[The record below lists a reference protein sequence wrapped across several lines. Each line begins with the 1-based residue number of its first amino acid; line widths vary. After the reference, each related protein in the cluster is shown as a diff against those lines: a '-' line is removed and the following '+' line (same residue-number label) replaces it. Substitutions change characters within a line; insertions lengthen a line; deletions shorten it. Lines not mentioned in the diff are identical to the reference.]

1 MLVAASVAEER
12 VRRRQWVRILAG
24 GCLLSLCAGGAV
36 AAPGREPSEA
46 MAFVRVLA
54 DVSIDFGG
62 MKDRIDRKDVELATG
77 SGFVISP
84 SGLVLTSRHVIAAE
98 GPAAPAEGPFEAK
111 VSVDNRRVE
120 VAIGPGGS
128 QSFVAWV
135 AAADAETDLA
145 ALQVA
150 ASDLASL
157 PLGDSDAVE
166 PGQAV
171 QVLGFPFGRQV
182 EVGRQSRA
190 GLAPS
195 VTVAAGSLSAARQN
209 DEGQTRY
216 LQTDAS
222 VNPGSSG
229 GPMLDPDGYVVG
241 VVRMK
246 LSRDG
251 AGSGPGFAVPVNMV
265 KDFLDAQGLLG
276 QLPVGRLRPGTVH
289 SLDWKR
295 LRIELPDGFQDGS
308 PSRLRAELGRVE
320 DVEARIDRVAT
331 TLETD
336 AFEQSLL
343 GGALPGFAPGRV
355 VRHQRLTAGVGDRH
369 LVLGYALGEGA
380 EGQRLRV
387 EYALV
392 EYALEKIVA
401 RYLGPADAVAF
412 NLGLIRRSL
421 SSLVAEKLRAPL
433 PPEASLVADRPG
445 PDGPFSPAR
454 FPRGPA
460 QPIPM
465 PAGWVVETSEDPPCA
480 GVPQPDAGIGARH
493 RVDYAL
499 SLRAWSWGRALS
511 AAELRSCAAEGR
523 VERFGID
530 FARRRASLRRG
541 EETLLL
547 ELEAPGA
554 WLAPASALFDRWL
567 QAIASDASR

>member
-1 MLVAASVAEER
+1 MLVAASAVTSVAKEDTG
-12 VRRRQWVRILAG
+12 RRRLWPRVAAQ
-24 GCLLSLCAGGAV
+24 GCLALLSAGAA
-36 AAPGREPSEA
+36 AAPVHEPGEA

-62 MKDRIDRKDVELATG
+62 MKDRIERKDVELATG

-98 GPAAPAEGPFEAK
+98 GPSAPADGPFEAK

-120 VAIGPGGS
+120 VAIGPGGA

-135 AAADAETDLA
+135 AAADEETDLA

-150 ASDLASL
+150 ASDLVYL

-182 EVGRQSRA
+182 EVGRQGRA
-190 GLAPS
+190 GLAPA

-251 AGSGPGFAVPVNMV
+251 TSPGPGFAVPVNVV

-276 QLPVGRLRPGTVH
+276 QLPAGRLRPGTVH
-289 SLDWKR
+289 TLDWKR
-295 LRIELPDGFQDGS
+295 LRIELPDGFQDSS

-320 DVEARIDRVAT
+320 EVEARIDRVAT
-331 TLETD
+331 TLETE
-336 AFEQSLL
+336 AFEQALL
-343 GGALPGFAPGRV
+343 SGALPGFAPGRV
-355 VRHQRLTAGVGDRH
+355 VRHERRSAGAGARH
-369 LVLGYALGEGA
+369 LVVGYALGEGA
-380 EGQRLRV
+380 GGQRLRV
-387 EYALV
+387 EYAVV
-392 EYALEKIVA
+392 EHALEKIVA
-401 RYLGPADAVAF
+401 RYFGPADAIAF

-421 SSLVAEKLRAPL
+421 GSLVAEALRGRL
-433 PPEASLVADRPG
+433 SPEASLGAA
-445 PDGPFSPAR
+445 GPFGPVR

-460 QPIPM
+460 PPIPM
-465 PAGWVVETSEDPPCA
+465 PIDWVVETSEDPPCA
-480 GVPQPDAGIGARH
+480 GAPQPDAGISARH

-499 SLRAWSWGRALS
+499 VLRAWSWGRALS
-511 AAELRSCAAEGR
+511 AADLRACAVEGH
-523 VERFGID
+523 VERFGIEYVL
-530 FARRRASLRRG
+530 RRASLRRG

-547 ELEAPGA
+547 ELEAPGV
-554 WLAPASALFDRWL
+554 WLTQASALFDRWL
-567 QAIASDASR
+567 QALAPPASR